1 MLLIMYLIGGNM
13 EKDKVLIKLNFIE
26 IDETFDVFIPVN
38 EVVWK
43 VKKLLIKAAADITQT
58 NLNMDQEY
66 ILMNAETN
74 EVYDNNQIIYDTNI
88 RNATEI
94 IMIPA

>member
-1 MLLIMYLIGGNM
+1 MIMD
-13 EKDKVLIKLNFIE
+13 KDKVLIKLNFIE
-26 IDETFDVFIPVN
+26 IDETFDIFIPVN

-43 VKKLLIKAAADITQT
+43 AKKILIKAASDITQT
-58 NLNMDQEY
+58 SLNMEHDY
-66 ILMNAETN
+66 IMMNAETN

-94 IMIPA
+94 IMIPVSN